1 MSAPRTSGRA
11 APSLPGYRYLEHLG
25 SGGNAQVYLY
35 EQDMPRRK
43 VAVKVLNEPGLT
55 EAARRQFTAEANAMA
70 GLADHPHIVQV
81 FDAAVTPD
89 GRPYLV
95 MQYYSRPN
103 LSARAR
109 RERFSVAS
117 VLSIGIQ
124 IGSAVETSH
133 RNGILHRD
141 VKPANILTGQFG
153 TPALTDFGIAT
164 RKGAGGPE
172 GMSVPWSPPEVLY
185 GTSGGDERADVY
197 SLGATL
203 WHLLAGHSPFE
214 EPGGDNSTLA
224 LMRRI
229 QSAAPPRLPRGD
241 VPDSLERLLRQAMA
255 KDPAARPTSALELVL
270 ALRAVEQEQRL
281 PLTQIVLAAD
291 DAPPPGGSVPAGP
304 ADRGPAPGGPVPAG
318 PVPGGP
324 APGRPAPGRPAPG
337 EGEATLV
344 RGARRIVPQPA
355 PPLAP
360 PPAAARPPGQGAGR
374 PARHEAAGDTTLVRG
389 AGRADPWTEAPVAP
403 PPRRHRQLPAETPE
417 VATGIRPVLAQPVP
431 AQPAASA
438 PDTGTAA
445 APVRTRSPRLAGIAI
460 GGILV
465 IAAAG
470 AAIAYSGHVGTD
482 APAPVPTASS
492 TSPSALGPGIDTP
505 SAPDVTVTRDG
516 AGELSFRWTYVNHAP
531 GDVFRWHRLSGG
543 TGPPYGTTAK
553 PALLVA
559 APRGQTVCITVQVLR
574 TDGEGS
580 SPSNIRCGS

>member
-1 MSAPRTSGRA
+1 MSAPRTSGRT
-11 APSLPGYRYLEHLG
+11 APALPGYRYLEHLG

-103 LSARAR
+103 LSVRAR
-109 RERFSVAS
+109 RERFSVAD
-117 VLSIGIQ
+117 VLRIGIQ

-133 RNGILHRD
+133 RNSILHRD

-229 QSAAPPRLPRGD
+229 QSAAPPRLPRAD

-255 KDPAARPTSALELVL
+255 KDPAARPKSALELVL
-270 ALRAVEQEQRL
+270 ALQAVEQEQRL

-291 DAPPPGGSVPAGP
+291 DAPPPAGPPSGGPPPAGP
-304 ADRGPAPGGPVPAG
+304 AHHGPAHRGPV
-318 PVPGGP
+318 
-324 APGRPAPGRPAPG
+324 PGRPAPG

-344 RGARRIVPQPA
+344 RGARRVVPQA
-355 PPLAP
+355 AGPLAP
-360 PPAAARPPGQGAGR
+360 PSAAARPPGQVAGQRRATKPPGIPPWSAGPGASIPGPRRRSRRHPGGTASCRPRPPRWPPGSGPFSLSQVLLSRPRPRRTPAPRPLRPGHAPRGWPVSPLAAFSSSRR
-374 PARHEAAGDTTLVRG
+374 PAPRSRTPGTSASTLPLRC
-389 AGRADPWTEAPVAP
+389 RPRPAPA
-403 PPRRHRQLPAETPE
+403 
-417 VATGIRPVLAQPVP
+417 
-431 AQPAASA
+431 
-438 PDTGTAA
+438 
-445 APVRTRSPRLAGIAI
+445 RTRSGPASTPRVLRT
-460 GGILV
+460 
-465 IAAAG
+465 
-470 AAIAYSGHVGTD
+470 SPSP
-482 APAPVPTASS
+482 APAPAIV
-492 TSPSALGPGIDTP
+492 
-505 SAPDVTVTRDG
+505 
-516 AGELSFRWTYVNHAP
+516 
-531 GDVFRWHRLSGG
+531 
-543 TGPPYGTTAK
+543 
-553 PALLVA
+553 
-559 APRGQTVCITVQVLR
+559 VQVDLR
-574 TDGEGS
+574 PPRAG
-580 SPSNIRCGS
+580 

>member
-1 MSAPRTSGRA
+1 MSAPRTSGRT
-11 APSLPGYRYLEHLG
+11 APALPGYRYLEHLG

-103 LSARAR
+103 LSVRAR
-109 RERFSVAS
+109 RERFSVAD
-117 VLSIGIQ
+117 VLRIGIQ

-133 RNGILHRD
+133 RNSILHRD

-229 QSAAPPRLPRGD
+229 QSAAPPRLPRAD

-255 KDPAARPTSALELVL
+255 KDPAARPKSALELVL
-270 ALRAVEQEQRL
+270 ALQAVEQEQRL

-291 DAPPPGGSVPAGP
+291 DAPPPAGPPSGGPPPAGP
-304 ADRGPAPGGPVPAG
+304 AHHGPAHRGPV
-318 PVPGGP
+318 
-324 APGRPAPGRPAPG
+324 PGRPAPG

-344 RGARRIVPQPA
+344 RGARRVVPQA
-355 PPLAP
+355 AGPLAP
-360 PPAAARPPGQGAGR
+360 PSAAACPPGQVAGQ
-374 PARHEAAGDTTLVRG
+374 PARYEAAGDTTLVRG
-389 AGRADPWTEAPVAP
+389 AGRVDPWTEAPLAS

-417 VATGIRPVLAQPVP
+417 VATGIRPVLAQPGL

-445 APVRTRSPRLAGIAI
+445 APARRRSPRMAGIAI

-470 AAIAYSGHVGTD
+470 AAIAYSGHVGQH
-482 APAPVPTASS
+482 APAPVPTATS
-492 TSPSALGPGIDTP
+492 TSPNALGPGIDP
-505 SAPDVTVTRDG
+505 PGAPDVTVTRDG
-516 AGELSFRWTYVNHAP
+516 AGELSFRWTYVHHAP
-531 GDVFRWHRLSGG
+531 GDVFRWHRLKGG
-543 TGPPYGTTAK
+543 TGLPYGTTAK

-559 APRGQTVCITVQVLR
+559 ATRGQTVCITVQVLR

-580 SPSNIRCGS
+580 SPSSIQCGS